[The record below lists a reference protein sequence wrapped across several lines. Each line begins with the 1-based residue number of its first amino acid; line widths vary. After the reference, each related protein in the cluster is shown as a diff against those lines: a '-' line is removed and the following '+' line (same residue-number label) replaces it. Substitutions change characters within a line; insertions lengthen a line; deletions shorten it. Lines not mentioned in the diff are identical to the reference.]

1 MEEVIITKNLTR
13 RYFRKEVLKDV
24 NISIRKGEIYG
35 IVGNNGAGKS
45 TLLKI
50 ICGLVKP
57 TEGSV
62 EFPETKENAP
72 RVGTL
77 IENPGLYF
85 DMNAFDNVKAKALCM
100 GVKYAPEDI
109 EDLLC
114 LVGLDDAEGKRVRA
128 FSMGMKQRL
137 GLALALVGEPDVLIL
152 DEPINGLDPQGIN
165 EIRKVL
171 TEIHEKRGITMLIS
185 SHILDELVKVATRF
199 CVLDRGK
206 IIKECTK
213 EEFVAECGERDI
225 DEYYIELIESS
236 RKRAF

>member
-1 MEEVIITKNLTR
+1 MEEVIVTKNLTR

-62 EFPETKENAP
+62 EFPGEKEN
-72 RVGTL
+72 RHRLGTL
-77 IENPGLYF
+77 IEKPGLYF
-85 DMNAFDNVKAKALCM
+85 DMSAFNNIKAKALCM
-100 GVKYAPEDI
+100 GVKYSPEDI
-109 EDLLC
+109 EDLLR
-114 LVGLDDAEGKRVRA
+114 LVGLDDVGKKSVRA

-137 GLALALVGEPDVLIL
+137 GLALALVGEPDVLVL

-165 EIRKVL
+165 DIRKVL
-171 TEIHEKRGITMLIS
+171 TEIHEKRGITVLIS

-199 CVLDRGK
+199 CVMDRGK
-206 IIKECTK
+206 VIKECTN

-225 DEYYIELIESS
+225 DEYYIDIIASS
-236 RKRAF
+236 RQKH